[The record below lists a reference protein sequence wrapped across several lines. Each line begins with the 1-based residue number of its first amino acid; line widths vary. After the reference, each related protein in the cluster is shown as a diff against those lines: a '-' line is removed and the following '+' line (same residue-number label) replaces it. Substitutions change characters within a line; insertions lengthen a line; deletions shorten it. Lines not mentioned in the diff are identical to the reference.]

1 MKDVRKLQKTI
12 VGALED
18 IKARDIE
25 VFDVTHIT
33 PMFDRVIVATAE
45 SGRQLAALA
54 RNVQTKA
61 LAEGW
66 RTSRI
71 EGENSGEWVLVDL
84 GDVVVHILQPEA
96 RLHYNL
102 EELWNHPKPKAA
114 KTREAKPDAAAAK
127 PASGSTKAS
136 GAKPA
141 RKTVAKKAPT
151 KTAPKPPARQASK
164 SVKKKPAKKRAAAA
178 PAKAAAKKRRT
189 P

>member
-1 MKDVRKLQKTI
+1 LKDVRKLQKT
-12 VGALED
+12 VVAALED

-33 PMFDRVIVATAE
+33 AMFDRVIVATAE

-54 RNVQTKA
+54 RNVQARA

-102 EELWNHPKPKAA
+102 EELWNHPKPKEPKVTARKPPSSEVKSASRKPPKKTPAKKAA
-114 KTREAKPDAAAAK
+114 KRTAAK
-127 PASGSTKAS
+127 PAAKA
-136 GAKPA
+136 A
-141 RKTVAKKAPT
+141 RKTPK
-151 KTAPKPPARQASK
+151 KPPAPGLRTARK
-164 SVKKKPAKKRAAAA
+164 AA
-178 PAKAAAKKRRT
+178 PAKAASKKRRK

>member
-102 EELWNHPKPKAA
+102 EELWNHPKPKAVKNRDPKA
-114 KTREAKPDAAAAK
+114 DATVAK
-127 PASGSTKAS
+127 PASGAAKAS

-141 RKTVAKKAPT
+141 RKPVPKKAP
-151 KTAPKPPARQASK
+151 AKPASRPSARQASK
-164 SVKKKPAKKRAAAA
+164 SAKRKPAQKRASAA
-178 PAKAAAKKRRT
+178 PAKAAAKKRRK

>member
-1 MKDVRKLQKTI
+1 MKDVRKLQKI
-12 VGALED
+12 VVAALED

-33 PMFDRVIVATAE
+33 PIFDRVIVATAE

-54 RNVQTKA
+54 RNVQNKA
-61 LAEGW
+61 LAGGW

-102 EELWNHPKPKAA
+102 EELWNHPKPKEPKAPFRKAA
-114 KTREAKPDAAAAK
+114 PAPKKAGIGKPAKKAATKSPSK
-127 PASGSTKAS
+127 PASK
-136 GAKPA
+136 
-141 RKTVAKKAPT
+141 VAKKAAKKAAAKRPRV
-151 KTAPKPPARQASK
+151 A
-164 SVKKKPAKKRAAAA
+164 KKKA
-178 PAKAAAKKRRT
+178 PAKAASKKRR
-189 P
+189 

>member
-1 MKDVRKLQKTI
+1 MKDVRKLQRTI

-54 RNVQTKA
+54 RNVQAKA

-71 EGENSGEWVLVDL
+71 EGENSGEWALVDL

-102 EELWNHPKPKAA
+102 EELWNQPKPKPA
-114 KTREAKPDAAAAK
+114 KTREATAGTAVARP
-127 PASGSTKAS
+127 AS

-141 RKTVAKKAPT
+141 RKAVAKKTPAKPASRPSAT
-151 KTAPKPPARQASK
+151 KASK
-164 SVKKKPAKKRAAAA
+164 PAKKKPAKKRATAA
-178 PAKAAAKKRRT
+178 PAKAAAKKRRK

>member
-12 VGALED
+12 VSALED

-102 EELWNHPKPKAA
+102 EELWNHPKPKAV
-114 KTREAKPDAAAAK
+114 KTREANPDATAAK
-127 PASGSTKAS
+127 PASGAAKTT
-136 GAKPA
+136 GAKPV
-141 RKTVAKKAPT
+141 KKPVAKKAPV
-151 KTAPKPPARQASK
+151 KKASKAPVRQAGK
-164 SVKKKPAKKRAAAA
+164 SAKKEPAKKRAAA
-178 PAKAAAKKRRT
+178 PAKAAATKRRK